1 MNHRSLVFRLGAWYT
16 LLLSATFILVAVATF
31 YGLRHYLR
39 ANLRDSLTRRS
50 EQVEQILVRAPADV
64 TAVEIA
70 REIETRIAPEFNNRF
85 VRVTRSPG
93 NIIYRSGRPSDG
105 SFDSAAVGAIKMTT
119 SAEMGR
125 SVTTMV
131 NDQHLM
137 VSATPVSSI
146 SGRYLVELG
155 VSIEPIEAVL
165 ERLLDLLA
173 LLLPML
179 TVCAAGGGYLL
190 VSWAL
195 QPVDRISQT
204 AEQMSL

>member
-1 MNHRSLVFRLGAWYT
+1 
-16 LLLSATFILVAVATF
+16 
-31 YGLRHYLR
+31 
-39 ANLRDSLTRRS
+39 
-50 EQVEQILVRAPADV
+50 
-64 TAVEIA
+64 
-70 REIETRIAPEFNNRF
+70 
-85 VRVTRSPG
+85 
-93 NIIYRSGRPSDG
+93 
-105 SFDSAAVGAIKMTT
+105 
-119 SAEMGR
+119 
-125 SVTTMV
+125 MV

-165 ERLLDLLA
+165 ERLLNLLA
-173 LLLPML
+173 LLLPIL

>member
-50 EQVEQILVRAPADV
+50 EPADV

-173 LLLPML
+173 LLLPIL